1 MVSGGRLKAEVDMAV
16 GESRPFLAG
25 GSSGESETEFTTD
38 AEDMSLTEKK
48 APSSG
53 AANPKSALDLI
64 GDNSGDLPDRP
75 DGASY
80 VGLLFFVTD
89 IYLSFTKLTF

>member
-1 MVSGGRLKAEVDMAV
+1 MKVEVDMAG

-48 APSSG
+48 APSG

-80 VGLLFFVTD
+80 VVLFLLLIS
-89 IYLSFTKLTF
+89 IYIFFTKLTF

>member
-1 MVSGGRLKAEVDMAV
+1 MIVSDGRVKVEVDMAG

-80 VGLLFFVTD
+80 VILLFFVAD
-89 IYLSFTKLTF
+89 IYLYDILM